1 MKKAM
6 LVTIGVGR
14 TVEQAIYAS
23 IKMNNPNFAAFIVS
37 PASKVTLDR
46 TIDGIPLRKM
56 CKHKDFLVNNPED
69 IDDVFVCAEKAL
81 LYLLNEG
88 FDASDI
94 VADITSGTKVMSAAL
109 ASLAILYRLYS
120 ISYVGGTSRGQDGIV
135 IKGAEEPR
143 ELKPRRI
150 LYKNELATIKKFF
163 SRYQFHACIELL
175 EELTSANTFSVL
187 DKNERDSLQDMQKI
201 IMAFINWERF
211 EHKESLKLFKNVNSY
226 DTTIQQQFL
235 DNLLEDKSIVARK
248 FSSLQGKIPH
258 KYLLIDI
265 FQNAKRRASEGN
277 FDDAV
282 ARLYRCLEMIGQY
295 ELLLRYGL
303 VSSNV
308 NLESLRG
315 RINEK
320 LFDKLSSKKM
330 NHEIGKLE
338 IGLRENFELISQ
350 LNSNDEVAAEYSK
363 HREDF
368 LKYITSR
375 NESIMA
381 HGIRPV
387 AEQDYNK
394 MEALTKSFLVAL
406 FSKDADQ
413 KLNEI
418 ERCFKQDSILN
429 F

>member
-1 MKKAM
+1 MLYNLPCTSNWGSWYYSSIVTMTVMKKAM

-120 ISYVGGTSRGQDGIV
+120 ISYVGGTSRSQDGIV

-150 LYKNELATIKKFF
+150 LY
-163 SRYQFHACIELL
+163 
-175 EELTSANTFSVL
+175 
-187 DKNERDSLQDMQKI
+187 KNERDSLQDMQKI

-226 DTTIQQQFL
+226 DTSIQQQFL
-235 DNLLEDKSIVARK
+235 DNLLEDKSVVARK
-248 FSSLQGKIPH
+248 F
-258 KYLLIDI
+258 
-265 FQNAKRRASEGN
+265 
-277 FDDAV
+277 
-282 ARLYRCLEMIGQY
+282 
-295 ELLLRYGL
+295 
-303 VSSNV
+303 
-308 NLESLRG
+308 
-315 RINEK
+315 
-320 LFDKLSSKKM
+320 
-330 NHEIGKLE
+330 
-338 IGLRENFELISQ
+338 
-350 LNSNDEVAAEYSK
+350 
-363 HREDF
+363 
-368 LKYITSR
+368 
-375 NESIMA
+375 
-381 HGIRPV
+381 
-387 AEQDYNK
+387 
-394 MEALTKSFLVAL
+394 
-406 FSKDADQ
+406 
-413 KLNEI
+413 
-418 ERCFKQDSILN
+418 
-429 F
+429 